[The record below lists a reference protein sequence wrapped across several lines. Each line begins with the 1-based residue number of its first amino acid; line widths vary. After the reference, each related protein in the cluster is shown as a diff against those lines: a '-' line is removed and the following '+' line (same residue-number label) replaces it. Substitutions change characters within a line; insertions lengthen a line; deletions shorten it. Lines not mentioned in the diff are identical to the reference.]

1 MKTHYD
7 SMKVHV
13 KLSCYLAKWA
23 CLIFENVQKW
33 LLYNF
38 ICKLQSNTY
47 PVPAAETATKL
58 LCKLC
63 KVHMGPIIVM
73 NCMLILIAITSS
85 VKIDFVKKP
94 K

>member
-1 MKTHYD
+1 MASIQFHLQIIKQ
-7 SMKVHV
+7 
-13 KLSCYLAKWA
+13 YL
-23 CLIFENVQKW
+23 
-33 LLYNF
+33 
-38 ICKLQSNTY
+38 
-47 PVPAAETATKL
+47 PAAETATKL

-94 K
+94 KVSFVDCELKTYAYLLPFSFFYVFVAICVKA